1 MSTPPSA
8 SDPPL
13 AYGEELTHT
22 NADLSHMI
30 LDGLHAT
37 ATAPSRPPRRLPVV
51 TRATRFAPSRDPGE
65 DGLVRVEVLALGPRE
80 IGGLAIDELR
90 VELFETKTPPHR
102 VVVSTD
108 APGDACPASWE
119 AVVDPLVDDDGRGE
133 CRADRGGRFA
143 RLRRASRVLAAVPP
157 RVRPAAGVLRRR
169 GGG

>member
-90 VELFETKTPPHR
+90 VELCETKTPPHR

-119 AVVDPLVDDDGRGE
+119 AVVDPLVDVATMRGE
-133 CRADRGGRFA
+133 HCPADGGA
-143 RLRRASRVLAAVPP
+143 LAVT
-157 RVRPAAGVLRRR
+157 AALMC
-169 GGG
+169 

>member
-90 VELFETKTPPHR
+90 VELFETKGLDLVKKMEEAQTDLGAQGEAFNLR
-102 VVVSTD
+102 V
-108 APGDACPASWE
+108 GK
-119 AVVDPLVDDDGRGE
+119 
-133 CRADRGGRFA
+133 
-143 RLRRASRVLAAVPP
+143 VLQKGSA
-157 RVRPAAGVLRRR
+157 L
-169 GGG
+169 